1 MLRDETVRN
10 KTQVAVLTI
19 ALNRYLFN
27 QDRVKVNQ
35 INRQIRILEQHER
48 KVQEIVDMFKTF
60 KKELH
65 FAFLFASPLVL

>member
-1 MLRDETVRN
+1 MLRDETVKN

-35 INRQIRILEQHER
+35 INR
-48 KVQEIVDMFKTF
+48 
-60 KKELH
+60 
-65 FAFLFASPLVL
+65 